1 MEHFRQCLNKLAA
14 TPPRRKA
21 ALIRSLL
28 PGIETALRCGHGLKE
43 IWVALEGEGLQMS
56 YRVFHKTVSR
66 SRNAKKPTAPSSWG
80 KQDKPL
86 EAQEPRGTK
95 VEAGEERDPLAN
107 LTRLEPENR
116 PGFHWR
122 GTRNVK
128 TLVQGTEDSNDKNNR

>member
-28 PGIETALRCGHGLKE
+28 PGIETALSCGHSLKE

-66 SRNAKKPTAPSSWG
+66 SRNAKKLTATSSWE

-86 EAQEPRGTK
+86 EAREPQKTK
-95 VEAGEERDPLAN
+95 VEAVEERDPFAN
-107 LTRLEPENR
+107 LRRLERENR

-122 GTRNVK
+122 GTRNAK

>member
-1 MEHFRQCLNKLAA
+1 MKDENSVPAAQKMTDVSLSIFRSKFKKTRIQMIDYSLNKLAA

-80 KQDKPL
+80 NRINLSRRKS
-86 EAQEPRGTK
+86 RGEQK
-95 VEAGEERDPLAN
+95 
-107 LTRLEPENR
+107 
-116 PGFHWR
+116 WR
-122 GTRNVK
+122 QVKSGTHLR
-128 TLVQGTEDSNDKNNR
+128 